1 MQIRSL
7 TLSKSITTTLVTLTF
22 ISLPATALTVEEVPN
37 SRRVNGGWVTDMANI
52 LTPQTE
58 AQLNQM
64 ISQLE
69 AKNGSEIAVVTVPD
83 TAPSATPKQFA
94 TELFNHLKVGK
105 VGNNNGVLLL
115 ISTGNR
121 RVEIETGTGLQ
132 SILPNVFVS
141 NIIKQ
146 EITPK
151 FKQNDYNGGTLAGT
165 KALVVSLENYQS
177 VNNGPVTSL
186 PLGETQPVPVQIFS
200 NFTASDRILFALVCV
215 TIFLV
220 IFVIIFIT
228 YRLLRLIYRLIF
240 KRQKNQKKVQ
250 LNEEYSEEYNE
261 HLTPAYQ
268 ADYELNESVLN
279 TYINR
284 AKESN
289 CSSSESNNSSDCN
302 QPSKSHESNNSW
314 WNSNNW
320 WSSDNSSSSDT
331 SSSSS
336 YESSSSDYGG
346 GSSSSDG
353 GGGDW

>member
-1 MQIRSL
+1 MQIRSF

-83 TAPSATPKQFA
+83 TAPSATTKQFA
-94 TELFNHLKVGK
+94 TALFNRLKIGK
-105 VGNNNGVLLL
+105 ADKNNGVLFL

-132 SILPNVFVS
+132 SILPNLFVS

-186 PLGETQPVPVQIFS
+186 PLQQTQPVPVQNSS
-200 NFTASDRILFALVCV
+200 NLTASDGIDLVFLFLA
-215 TIFLV
+215 IILV
-220 IFVIIFIT
+220 IFVIIFLT
-228 YRLLRLIYRLIF
+228 YHLLKRTNRLKF
-240 KRQKNQKKVQ
+240 KGQKNQKKVQ
-250 LNEEYSEEYNE
+250 LNEEYNE

-302 QPSKSHESNNSW
+302 QPSNSTESSNSW
-314 WNSNNW
+314 WSF
-320 WSSDNSSSSDT
+320 DNSSSSDT